1 MKKRDKILI
10 FIIYSLIVI
19 LIVKLYIEINRYYII
34 GIVTST
40 SDNSF
45 TFEYVTE
52 KIDKK
57 YNRKKFNR
65 GLRLNVDYEDAN
77 ELNEFYAVKI
87 YMDNEYM
94 ILETFPPQIKYGI
107 KYIQTISKEQFESE
121 VKKNA
126 IEGEVNIYGDVVEQS
141 L

>member
-10 FIIYSLIVI
+10 FIIYTLIVI
-19 LIVKLYIEINRYYII
+19 LVVKLYIEINRYYII

-52 KIDKK
+52 KLDKK
-57 YNRKKFNR
+57 HNRKKFNK
-65 GLRLNVDYEDAN
+65 GLRLTVNYEDTN
-77 ELNEFYAVKI
+77 KLKEFYAIKI

-94 ILETFPPQIKYGI
+94 ILETFPPKIKYGI
-107 KYIQTISKEQFESE
+107 KHIQTISKEQFEKE

-126 IEGEVNIYGDVVEQS
+126 IEDEINIYGEIIK
-141 L
+141 

>member
-10 FIIYSLIVI
+10 FIIYTLIVI
-19 LIVKLYIEINRYYII
+19 LVVKLYIEINRYYII

-52 KIDKK
+52 KLDKK
-57 YNRKKFNR
+57 HNRKKFNK
-65 GLRLNVDYEDAN
+65 GLRLTVNYEDTKK
-77 ELNEFYAVKI
+77 LKEFYAIKI

-94 ILETFPPQIKYGI
+94 ILETFPPKIEYGI
-107 KYIQTISKEQFESE
+107 KHIQTISKKQFEKE

-126 IEGEVNIYGDVVEQS
+126 IEGEINIYGEIIK
-141 L
+141 